1 MPSAMPSRLPSGTPS
16 RRALVAA
23 VALLPA
29 ALLGACG
36 GNSSAAEEGGNALDA
51 KAALP
56 TTVPA
61 GTTIVVGDP
70 QVEQALRLS
79 GELDKFTF
87 KVTFA
92 NISGG
97 PKTLEAFRAGALDVG
112 AVADIP
118 PLQAAWTKV
127 DTRIVAAQFRQD
139 PVAHPLYELGIA
151 PGVTVKTLADL
162 RGKKIAYSPGQAQGA
177 LVLRVLQKAGL
188 KQSDVQLVELPSG
201 TADVYPTAL
210 AAKQIDVAPIGGVS
224 IKRYLAKYGRDGA
237 TTIQHGLRDDPSHL
251 YALESSLH
259 DPAKAAAIREY
270 VAHWGVALKWIDEH
284 PQEWIKGYYVDNQHI
299 TAADGQYLV
308 DAAGKRD
315 VPTDWS
321 EAIARHQAT
330 ADLLSTEQ
338 KRPKLDVST
347 LWDRRFEKVGAN
359 AYASGVAS

>member
-1 MPSAMPSRLPSGTPS
+1 MPPRPTS
-16 RRALVAA
+16 RRSLV
-23 VALLPA
+23 VAL
-29 ALLGACG
+29 ALAPVAGLLAGCG
-36 GNSSAAEEGGNALDA
+36 GSSNAAETGPGLAANAP
-51 KAALP
+51 LP

-61 GTTIVVGDP
+61 GTTLVVGDP

-79 GELDKFTF
+79 GELEKFSF

-139 PVAHPLYELGIA
+139 PIDHPLYELGIA
-151 PGVTVKTLADL
+151 PGVSVKTLADL

-210 AAKQIDVAPIGGVS
+210 GAKQIDVAPIGGVS

-237 TTIQHGLRDDPSHL
+237 TTIKHGLRDDPSHL
-251 YALESSLH
+251 YALESSLR
-259 DPAKAAAIREY
+259 DPTKAAAIREY

-284 PQEWIKGYYVDNQHI
+284 PKEWIKGYYVDNQHI
-299 TAADGQYLV
+299 TEADGQYLV
-308 DAAGKRD
+308 DSAGKRD
-315 VPTDWS
+315 VPSDWS
-321 EAIARHQAT
+321 DAIARHQAT

-338 KRPKLDVST
+338 KRPKLDVTT
-347 LWDRRFEKVGAN
+347 LWDRRFEKIGAN